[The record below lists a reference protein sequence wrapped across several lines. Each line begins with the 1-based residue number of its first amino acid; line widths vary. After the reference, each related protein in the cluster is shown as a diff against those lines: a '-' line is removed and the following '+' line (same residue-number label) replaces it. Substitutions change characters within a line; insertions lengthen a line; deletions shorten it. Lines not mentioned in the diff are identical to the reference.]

1 MRTSELNPGRHRSP
15 KAICNQRGSL
25 ELPFRGSRFDWQVV
39 QVTFDFGEFVCF
51 PSDALSLLDAMQLF
65 YSVGG
70 VDDLIV

>member
-1 MRTSELNPGRHRSP
+1 MRTSGLNPERHRSP
-15 KAICNQRGSL
+15 KAICNQRGSSGL
-25 ELPFRGSRFDWQVV
+25 QLGGSHLDRLVV